1 MHAAKYRLNKHLTI
15 KFREDKSLSN
25 QALLPVL
32 YLACWQEY
40 CYCAKDGFIR
50 LKNIH
55 ILNSFNRQFV
65 KRGFKSL
72 LFFRKADTILTN
84 KAALSIE
91 NCLKLQ
97 GYQKSPMTE
106 EAILKG
112 CLQNNAV
119 AQKELYNRYSPK
131 MLAVCYR
138 FAHNREDAEDML
150 QEGFIKVF
158 SQIHTFRNQGAFE
171 GWVRRIIVH
180 TCINNLKKNK
190 KFNESVD
197 LIHATAM
204 QVREESVPSI
214 VQAKQVVE
222 CIRILPIGYRTVLN
236 LYAIEGYSHREIGD
250 MLDIEESTSRSQYT
264 RAKQMLEDI
273 LIKKKILQQPIKKM
287 DPVTAFGR

>member
-1 MHAAKYRLNKHLTI
+1 
-15 KFREDKSLSN
+15 
-25 QALLPVL
+25 
-32 YLACWQEY
+32 
-40 CYCAKDGFIR
+40 
-50 LKNIH
+50 
-55 ILNSFNRQFV
+55 
-65 KRGFKSL
+65 
-72 LFFRKADTILTN
+72 
-84 KAALSIE
+84 
-91 NCLKLQ
+91 
-97 GYQKSPMTE
+97 MTE
-106 EAILKG
+106 EAILQG
-112 CLQNNAV
+112 CLKNEAS
-119 AQKELYNRYSPK
+119 AQRELYNRYSPK

-158 SQIHTFRNQGAFE
+158 SQIHTFLNKGAFE
-171 GWVRRIIVH
+171 GWIRRIIVH

-236 LYAIEGYSHREIGD
+236 LYAIEGYSHREIGN

-273 LIKKKILQQPIKKM
+273 LIKKKILQQQPAKKLNFLSS
-287 DPVTAFGR
+287 FGG